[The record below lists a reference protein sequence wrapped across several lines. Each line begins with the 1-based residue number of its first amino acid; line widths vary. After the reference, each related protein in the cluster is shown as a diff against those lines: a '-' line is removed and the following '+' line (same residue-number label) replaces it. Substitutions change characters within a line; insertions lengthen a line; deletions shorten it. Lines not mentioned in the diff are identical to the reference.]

1 MRKIA
6 LVLALSLSFVSVP
19 VSAAEISTTQKTTIV
34 DNCSAIKDSLHAV
47 QREDSRIRVYLGRY
61 YESILTKFITPLN
74 VRLVENNISD
84 TALIANQEQ
93 FVDRRTVFISD
104 YIVYQQALE
113 ELVGIDCKT
122 EPQKFYDK
130 LKVTREKRETVNQDV
145 AKMNELTNKQ
155 VKLVTKLKD
164 GLK

>member
-1 MRKIA
+1 
-6 LVLALSLSFVSVP
+6 VSVP
-19 VSAAEISTTQKTTIV
+19 VSAAELSSVQKTSII

-61 YESILTKFITPLN
+61 YESILTKFVTPLN
-74 VRLVENNISD
+74 VRLVENSISD
-84 TALIANQEQ
+84 TSLIANQEQ

-113 ELVGIDCKT
+113 DLVSTDCKS

-130 LKVTREKRETVNQDV
+130 LVITREKRETVNQDV
-145 AKMNELTNKQ
+145 AKMNELTNRQ

-164 GLK
+164 ELK

>member
-1 MRKIA
+1 MRKFAIFSA
-6 LVLALSLSFVSVP
+6 LVLSLVSVP
-19 VSAAEISTTQKTTIV
+19 VSAAELSSVQKTSII

-61 YESILTKFITPLN
+61 YESILTKFVTPLN
-74 VRLVENNISD
+74 VRLVENSISD

-113 ELVGIDCKT
+113 DLVSTDCKS

-130 LKVTREKRETVNQDV
+130 LVITREKRETVNQDV
-145 AKMNELTNKQ
+145 VKMNELTNRQ

-164 GLK
+164 ELK

>member
-1 MRKIA
+1 MRKFAIFSA
-6 LVLALSLSFVSVP
+6 LVLSLVSVP
-19 VSAAEISTTQKTTIV
+19 VSAAELSSVQKTSII

-61 YESILTKFITPLN
+61 YESILTKFVTPLN

-84 TALIANQEQ
+84 TSLIANQEQ

-113 ELVGIDCKT
+113 DLVSIDCKS

-130 LKVTREKRETVNQDV
+130 LVITREKRETVNQDV
-145 AKMNELTNKQ
+145 AKMSELTNRQ

-164 GLK
+164 ELK

>member
-1 MRKIA
+1 MRKFAIFSA
-6 LVLALSLSFVSVP
+6 LVLSLVSVP
-19 VSAAEISTTQKTTIV
+19 VSAAELTSSQKTSIV
-34 DNCSAIKDSLHAV
+34 DNCSAIKDSLRAV

-61 YESILTKFITPLN
+61 YESILTKFVTPLN
-74 VRLVENNISD
+74 VRLVENSISD
-84 TALIANQEQ
+84 TSLIANQEQ

-113 ELVGIDCKT
+113 DLVSTDCKS

-130 LKVTREKRETVNQDV
+130 LEITREKRETVNQDV
-145 AKMNELTNKQ
+145 AKMSELTNRQ

-164 GLK
+164 ELK

>member
-1 MRKIA
+1 MRKFAIFSA
-6 LVLALSLSFVSVP
+6 LVLSLVSVP
-19 VSAAEISTTQKTTIV
+19 VSAAELSSVQKTSII

-61 YESILTKFITPLN
+61 YESILTKFVTPLN
-74 VRLVENNISD
+74 VRLVENSISD

-113 ELVGIDCKT
+113 DLVSTDCKS

-130 LKVTREKRETVNQDV
+130 LVITREKRETVNQDV
-145 AKMNELTNKQ
+145 AKMSEVTNRQ

-164 GLK
+164 ELK

>member
-1 MRKIA
+1 MRKFAIFSA
-6 LVLALSLSFVSVP
+6 LVLSLVSVP
-19 VSAAEISTTQKTTIV
+19 VSAAELSSVQKTSII

-61 YESILTKFITPLN
+61 YESILTKFVTPLN
-74 VRLVENNISD
+74 VRLVENSISD

-113 ELVGIDCKT
+113 DLVSTDCKS

-130 LKVTREKRETVNQDV
+130 LVITREKRETVNQDV
-145 AKMNELTNKQ
+145 AKMRELTNRQ

-164 GLK
+164 ELK

>member
-1 MRKIA
+1 MRKFAIFSA
-6 LVLALSLSFVSVP
+6 LVLSLVSVP
-19 VSAAEISTTQKTTIV
+19 VSAAELSSVQKTSII

-61 YESILTKFITPLN
+61 YESILTKFVTPLN
-74 VRLVENNISD
+74 VRLVENSISD
-84 TALIANQEQ
+84 TSLIANQEQ
-93 FVDRRTVFISD
+93 FVDRRMVFISD

-113 ELVGIDCKT
+113 DLVSTDCKS

-130 LKVTREKRETVNQDV
+130 LVITREKRETVNQDV
-145 AKMNELTNKQ
+145 AKMSELTNRQ

-164 GLK
+164 ELK

>member
-1 MRKIA
+1 MRKFAIFSA
-6 LVLALSLSFVSVP
+6 LVLSLVSVP
-19 VSAAEISTTQKTTIV
+19 VSAAELSSVQKTSII

-61 YESILTKFITPLN
+61 YESILTKFVTPLN
-74 VRLVENNISD
+74 VRLVENSISD
-84 TALIANQEQ
+84 TSLIANQEQ

-113 ELVGIDCKT
+113 DLVSTDCKS

-130 LKVTREKRETVNQDV
+130 LVITREKRETVNQDV
-145 AKMNELTNKQ
+145 AKMNELTNRQ

-164 GLK
+164 ELK

>member
-1 MRKIA
+1 MRKFAIFSA
-6 LVLALSLSFVSVP
+6 LVLSLVSVP
-19 VSAAEISTTQKTTIV
+19 VSAAELSSAQKTSII

-61 YESILTKFITPLN
+61 YESILTKFVTPLN
-74 VRLVENNISD
+74 VRLVENSISD
-84 TALIANQEQ
+84 TSLIANQEQ

-113 ELVGIDCKT
+113 DLVSTDCKS

-130 LKVTREKRETVNQDV
+130 LVITREKREAVNQDV
-145 AKMNELTNKQ
+145 AKMNELTNRQ

-164 GLK
+164 ELK

>member
-1 MRKIA
+1 M
-6 LVLALSLSFVSVP
+6 P
-19 VSAAEISTTQKTTIV
+19 VSAAELSSVQKTSII

-61 YESILTKFITPLN
+61 YESILTKFVTPLN
-74 VRLVENNISD
+74 VRLVENSISD

-113 ELVGIDCKT
+113 DLVSTDCKS

-130 LKVTREKRETVNQDV
+130 LVITREKRETVNQDV
-145 AKMNELTNKQ
+145 VKMNELTNRQ

-164 GLK
+164 ELK